1 MADAPPSPLPS
12 PLAGFDRRSARLLGL
27 FALVGTAAAVIWR
40 EHVSLSLDDLD
51 PLLGACWV
59 GMAALATHRVQVKR
73 DARLAAVALAGGA
86 LIEAWG
92 TRAGLWTYF
101 TGEQPP
107 LFILPAWPAAALA
120 TERVAGWLD
129 RRAPSPR
136 PLAVSALWVAAMAVF
151 LALLIPWMAPG
162 WRHPLNA
169 VAAACVALTL
179 ATGRDRRSDLL
190 RFVAGCL
197 VGYPLEYWG
206 TSRACWTYWSGEI
219 PPLVAVLSHGFAT
232 VAFARGA
239 GLVAWLTDRSAR
251 AQGAA

>member
-1 MADAPPSPLPS
+1 MADASPPAALPS

-27 FALVGTAAAVIWR
+27 FAVVGGAAAVIWR

-73 DARLAAVALAGGA
+73 DVRLAAVALAGGA

-120 TERVAGWLD
+120 TERVAAWLE

-136 PLAVSALWVAAMAVF
+136 PLATNALWLLAMGGF
-151 LALLIPWMAPG
+151 LALLVPWMAPG

-169 VAAACVALTL
+169 VALGCVALTV
-179 ATGRDRRSDLL
+179 ASVRDRRSELV
-190 RFVAGCL
+190 RFAAGCL

-206 TSRACWTYWSGEI
+206 TSRGCWTYWSGEV

-239 GLVAWLTDRSAR
+239 GLVAGLGERR
-251 AQGAA
+251 AGA